1 MHEKAR
7 RVFLHEES
15 HSLSV
20 SFGFWCVFGLPDAYV
35 TSALEKEKATLPSL
49 LLNTA
54 RRFSIEIEMWFVNQW
69 QKKKSRISSQSGRYI
84 YFKVS
89 FLSTN
94 LKTLSKK
101 IALITSHLSFILRF
115 DWIVVLWFR
124 NFTWLWAWRHQV
136 TCTGIPKHVSWWGS
150 WQRKRGRQKCW

>member
-1 MHEKAR
+1 MLLLTR
-7 RVFLHEES
+7 RKSFIVF
-15 HSLSV
+15 
-20 SFGFWCVFGLPDAYV
+20 FGFWWFWITWRLCNPCFRERKGK
-35 TSALEKEKATLPSL
+35 SAFFDTQHRQEI
-49 LLNTA
+49 LNRNWDVVCQSMT
-54 RRFSIEIEMWFVNQW
+54 E
-69 QKKKSRISSQSGRYI
+69 KKSRISSQSGRYI

-115 DWIVVLWFR
+115 YWIVVLWFR

-136 TCTGIPKHVSWWGS
+136 TCTGIPKHAS
-150 WQRKRGRQKCW
+150 